1 MDLRLPTDLLPRT
14 DAEPASA
21 KRAQIERDVLQ
32 AVDDLLRGGARW
44 NDLSIERI
52 ATAAGIS
59 RTAFYFYFR
68 DKRELLM
75 RLVVGVSDEVM
86 KASVWFSQPP
96 DTDDPD
102 LLRQALL
109 FVRDVFTAHGELLRA
124 VVEVSAVDEQVATF
138 FRDLQ
143 ATFAQLTAERAL
155 ALRDA
160 KRARPIEPADVTG
173 SALMAMTEKT
183 FYEWQVRGTEV
194 SDAHID
200 ALAEVWRRA
209 IYG

>member
-1 MDLRLPTDLLPRT
+1 MDLHVPTDLLPRT

-21 KRAQIERDVLQ
+21 KRAQVERDVLQ

-52 ATAAGIS
+52 ARTAGIS

-86 KASVWFSQPP
+86 KASVWFAQPQ
-96 DTDDPD
+96 DIDDPE
-102 LLRQALL
+102 LLHQALL
-109 FVRDVFTAHGELLRA
+109 SVRDVFNAHGELLRA

-143 ATFAQLTAERAL
+143 ATFAQLTAERAM

-160 KRARPIEPADVTG
+160 GLARPIEPADVTG

-183 FYEWQVRGTEV
+183 FYEWQVRGTDV
-194 SDAHID
+194 TDAHID